1 MKPNEL
7 VILGIDPGLEKTGYG
22 LISCCS
28 GEEKLIEGGVIRT
41 KVKSLIEERLAV
53 LYKGMDELIND
64 HSPSVISIEDVY
76 VHKQYPKTALI
87 IGYVRGVYLML
98 AGLHN
103 IPVAHYSATRIK
115 KFLTGNGRAS
125 KEQIQRTIMSRLKI
139 AKTPH
144 PNDVSDALAAAL
156 CHASFI
162 TKI

>member
-22 LISCCS
+22 LVSCCS
-28 GEEKLIEGGVIRT
+28 GKEKLIEGGVIRT
-41 KVKSLIEERLAV
+41 KIKSLLEERLAV

-64 HSPSVISIEDVY
+64 YGPSVIAIEDVY
-76 VHKQYPKTALI
+76 VHKKYPKTALI

-162 TKI
+162 TKM